1 MIEPIPFA
9 GLVNLDLLEDS
20 KKFCT
25 SCQTMKSTV
34 GGQMVGEKIRRWLC
48 LSCQQKKS
56 YRKYEAN
63 K

>member
-25 SCQTMKSTV
+25 SCQAMKSTV
-34 GGQMVGEKIRRWLC
+34 GGEMVGEKIRRWLC
-48 LSCQQKKS
+48 LSCQNKKS
-56 YRKYEAN
+56 SRRYES
-63 K
+63 KK

>member
-9 GLVNLDLLEDS
+9 GLVDLDLLEDS

-25 SCQTMKSTV
+25 SCQAMKPAV
-34 GGQMVGEKIRRWLC
+34 GGGMVGEKIRRWLC

-56 YRKYEAN
+56 SRKYES
-63 K
+63 KK

>member
-1 MIEPIPFA
+1 VIEPIPFA
-9 GLVNLDLLEDS
+9 GLVDLNLLEDS

-25 SCQTMKSTV
+25 SCQSMKPTV
-34 GGQMVGEKIRRWLC
+34 GGEMVGEKIRRWLC

-56 YRKYEAN
+56 FRKYEAN

>member
-25 SCQTMKSTV
+25 SCQTMKSMV

-48 LSCQQKKS
+48 LSCQEKKS
-56 YRKYEAN
+56 SRKYEA
-63 K
+63 KK

>member
-9 GLVNLDLLEDS
+9 GLVDLNLLEDS
-20 KKFCT
+20 KRFCT